1 MCFQPPRIPKHR
13 LLNERDYSNPL
24 FQRKRQSSPL
34 IRWGLLIVAIFATF
48 VFVAESTRAATE
60 TTAEPSSSAA
70 PYDSKAGQLFIRAD
84 NGHSQP
90 ALHLDSKVAFV
101 VSGMVLHT
109 TFSQTF
115 RNPSTDQWAEGIYV
129 FPMPEKA
136 ALSHMEMRI
145 GERRI
150 IGQIKEKF
158 AAKKQYQ
165 KAKAAGQRVALVEQE
180 RPNLFTQN
188 VANIGPGEEVTI
200 TLEYQ
205 DSVAFDAGRFSFRFP
220 MTITPRFMPAESP
233 MLSGSLLPKHT
244 SESGLNEAQ
253 IQTAAQMVL
262 DNSRPWGWSAPTAL
276 VPDAHRISPPQL
288 DSSAQRV
295 TQSHQIQLSVT
306 LDAGLPLQNIS
317 SPYHDLIIEKQQQ
330 RHFISTRNVKIPM
343 DRDFLLQWQPVAQ
356 QVPSAAAFTETLTQA
371 VNHVDDQQSQES
383 ENYALLMLLPP
394 QQKAPQ
400 QLAREVIYI
409 IDTSGSMGGS
419 SIRQAKQSLT
429 LALQRLD
436 HADRFNVVE
445 FNSIHNSLFSSSQ
458 TVTAQSR
465 QQALRFVGGLS
476 AGGGTNMA
484 PALDTALSAPATETH
499 LRQIVFITDGSVGN
513 EAQLFE
519 LIHQKLGQSRLF
531 TVAIGSAPNSFFMR
545 KSAQFGRG
553 TFTHIGDEKEVSEKM
568 SLLFSKLESPVLRNL
583 SIAWPDGI
591 SAEVWPQQLPDLYR
605 GEPLLIKAKLSN
617 LDHSQTVTI
626 KGDLGGNTW
635 QQQLTLNS
643 QHSTSTNHP
652 GISKLWAREKISALL
667 DEKTRGKSESDIKPQ
682 VLSIALQHQLMSPY
696 TSFIAEDKTPAR
708 PIKQDITSKLVPN
721 LTPHGQKTLVYPST
735 ATNAP
740 VNFTLGL
747 IALLLLLTQYFYRV
761 RRNVELAP

>member
-1 MCFQPPRIPKHR
+1 
-13 LLNERDYSNPL
+13 
-24 FQRKRQSSPL
+24 
-34 IRWGLLIVAIFATF
+34 
-48 VFVAESTRAATE
+48 
-60 TTAEPSSSAA
+60 
-70 PYDSKAGQLFIRAD
+70 
-84 NGHSQP
+84 
-90 ALHLDSKVAFV
+90 
-101 VSGMVLHT
+101 
-109 TFSQTF
+109 
-115 RNPSTDQWAEGIYV
+115 
-129 FPMPEKA
+129 
-136 ALSHMEMRI
+136 
-145 GERRI
+145 
-150 IGQIKEKF
+150 
-158 AAKKQYQ
+158 
-165 KAKAAGQRVALVEQE
+165 
-180 RPNLFTQN
+180 
-188 VANIGPGEEVTI
+188 
-200 TLEYQ
+200 
-205 DSVAFDAGRFSFRFP
+205 
-220 MTITPRFMPAESP
+220 
-233 MLSGSLLPKHT
+233 
-244 SESGLNEAQ
+244 
-253 IQTAAQMVL
+253 
-262 DNSRPWGWSAPTAL
+262 
-276 VPDAHRISPPQL
+276 
-288 DSSAQRV
+288 
-295 TQSHQIQLSVT
+295 
-306 LDAGLPLQNIS
+306 
-317 SPYHDLIIEKQQQ
+317 
-330 RHFISTRNVKIPM
+330 
-343 DRDFLLQWQPVAQ
+343 
-356 QVPSAAAFTETLTQA
+356 
-371 VNHVDDQQSQES
+371 
-383 ENYALLMLLPP
+383 
-394 QQKAPQ
+394 
-400 QLAREVIYI
+400 
-409 IDTSGSMGGS
+409 
-419 SIRQAKQSLT
+419 
-429 LALQRLD
+429 
-436 HADRFNVVE
+436 
-445 FNSIHNSLFSSSQ
+445 
-458 TVTAQSR
+458 
-465 QQALRFVGGLS
+465 
-476 AGGGTNMA
+476 
-484 PALDTALSAPATETH
+484 

-747 IALLLLLTQYFYRV
+747 IALLLLLTQHFYRV
-761 RRNVELAP
+761 RRDVELTP